1 MAESNEQTIS
11 PWMPIT
17 DPHKLAALAKA
28 IEESAELIGA
38 LARCVMAGFDE
49 PDPHSG
55 LPNIEE
61 LNKEYT
67 DAKATMTY
75 LKKFEPRIK
84 AIPERQVGKINGFD
98 RWHRMIDDKLAEERA
113 DKTAAASV
121 EGHRGDGFPYS

>member
-1 MAESNEQTIS
+1 MAEPNEQTIS

-49 PDPHSG
+49 IDPDSK

-67 DAKATMTY
+67 DAKATMSY
-75 LKKFEPRIK
+75 LAKFEPRLK
-84 AIPERQVGKINGFD
+84 SLPERAEGKTRGFD
-98 RWHRMIDDKLAEERA
+98 RWHRMINEQLDQA
-113 DKTAAASV
+113 AAASV

>member
-1 MAESNEQTIS
+1 MAEPNEQTIS

-67 DAKATMTY
+67 DAKATMSY
-75 LKKFEPRIK
+75 LAKFEPRIK
-84 AIPERQVGKINGFD
+84 SLPERAAGKTNGFD
-98 RWHRMIDDKLAEERA
+98 RWHRMIDEQL

>member
-1 MAESNEQTIS
+1 MAEPNEQTIS

-49 PDPHSG
+49 VDPDSK
-55 LPNIEE
+55 LLNIDE

-84 AIPERQVGKINGFD
+84 AIPERMIGKTNGFD
-98 RWHRMIDDKLAEERA
+98 RWHRMIDERLAEEQLDEA
-113 DKTAAASV
+113 AAASV
-121 EGHRGDGFPYS
+121 EGNRLPD

>member
-1 MAESNEQTIS
+1 MAEPNEQTIS

-98 RWHRMIDDKLAEERA
+98 RWHRMIDEQLDKA
-113 DKTAAASV
+113 AAASV

>member
-1 MAESNEQTIS
+1 MAEPNEQNIS

-28 IEESAELIGA
+28 IEESAEFIGA

-98 RWHRMIDDKLAEERA
+98 HWHRMIDEQLD
-113 DKTAAASV
+113 
-121 EGHRGDGFPYS
+121 